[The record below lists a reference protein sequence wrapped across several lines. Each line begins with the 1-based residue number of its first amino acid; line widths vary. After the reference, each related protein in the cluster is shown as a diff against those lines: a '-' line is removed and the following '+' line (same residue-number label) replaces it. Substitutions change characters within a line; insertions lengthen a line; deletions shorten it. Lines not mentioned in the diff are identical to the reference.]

1 MHWVGGGLMSGKGTK
16 NLQVMCESICMNV
29 VVFFLYSHCNAK
41 KAREYYVG
49 IFLSKT
55 VIFFNKVFLN

>member
-1 MHWVGGGLMSGKGTK
+1 MHWVGGGGLMSGKGTK

-29 VVFFLYSHCNAK
+29 VVFFFIPIVTLNKRVLCRH
-41 KAREYYVG
+41 
-49 IFLSKT
+49 ILSKT